1 MLIKRKTRMCRS
13 ATDPPEVHAWQSV
26 TNRGALQES
35 WDARIQRAE
44 HLAAKSDATNELLK
58 FYGRLLRV
66 QRETYEYLRS
76 RRGWLPSGYLREDLP
91 VLRVMVPAVL
101 GAVESGGPAAL
112 VEAAQFLLQADE
124 AEIDQ
129 MLFEQWTRPSDLE
142 FFAKA
147 ILQPYARWLAESG
160 TRPRDRD
167 FERRENLCPFCGGS
181 PQLAILHVR
190 EDSSES
196 SGRDLMC
203 STCLTVWS
211 YRRVVCAKCGEE
223 RPAKLG
229 YYHSPESE
237 HVRIEACDTCRH
249 YIKGIDLTRFG
260 LAIPLVDEVATAA
273 LDLWARER
281 GYTKIELNLIGL

>member
-1 MLIKRKTRMCRS
+1 MLK
-13 ATDPPEVHAWQSV
+13 D
-26 TNRGALQES
+26 S

-44 HLAAKSDATNELLK
+44 CLAAKSDATNELLT
-58 FYGRLLRV
+58 FYGQLLRV

-101 GAVESGGPAAL
+101 RVVESSGPAAL
-112 VEAAQFLLQADE
+112 VEAAQFLLRTDE

-129 MLFEQWTRPSDLE
+129 MLFEQWLRPSDLQ

-160 TRPRDRD
+160 RRPWDRD
-167 FERRENLCPFCGGS
+167 LERKENHCPFCGGS
-181 PQLAILHVR
+181 PQLAVLHAR

-196 SGRDLMC
+196 GGRDLMC

-229 YYHSPESE
+229 YYNSPEYE

-260 LAIPLVDEVATAA
+260 LAIPLVDEVAAA
-273 LDLWARER
+273 PLDLWARER